1 MNQALIPSRHQLTG
15 PATVWTVNAGRAMA
29 VTARTDGE
37 LRVEAGRVWVTV
49 PGAHAARPEDSGDHV
64 LVAGGRFPVRAGQ
77 RMVVEAWPPRD
88 APADWAPRLR
98 WHPAGSPQGQAL
110 AQSLR
115 ELRQA
120 GTLAGGA
127 TLRLLVALTTLAAAA
142 LAGAPRSALRWPA
155 R

>member
-1 MNQALIPSRHQLTG
+1 LDR
-15 PATVWTVNAGRAMA
+15 
-29 VTARTDGE
+29 
-37 LRVEAGRVWVTV
+37 
-49 PGAHAARPEDSGDHV
+49 V
-64 LVAGGRFPVRAGQ
+64 LVAGGRLPVRAGQ

-88 APADWAPRLR
+88 APAHWAPRLR
-98 WHPAGSPQGQAL
+98 WHPAGSAQGQAL

-127 TLRLLVALTTLAAAA
+127 TLRLLAALTTLAAAA
-142 LAGAPRSALRWPA
+142 LAGAPRAALRWPA